1 MRRMIVTILVLLAMG
16 SSVGC
21 AATTVV
27 PKEVVPVVT
36 APVVVAPIEDVH
48 DFLIEIVGFKGNKFS
63 GTYMTV
69 MADGS
74 STSHSVEGVIPATT
88 DDLYKLTDAATI
100 KYATRGTMVSCVFQ
114 LQEEKGVIAMI
125 ICRDGVEIKWEETSA
140 AYGVISVCTP

>member
-1 MRRMIVTILVLLAMG
+1 MRRMIVAILVLLMMA

-21 AATTVV
+21 AVTTAI
-27 PKEVVPVVT
+27 PKEIAPAVST
-36 APVVVAPIEDVH
+36 PVVVAPIEDIH
-48 DFLIEIVGFKGNKFS
+48 DFVIEIVGFKGNKFS

-140 AYGVISVCTP
+140 AYGVITACTP